1 VTVLTQQT
9 ARLLVVDACGLSKVA
24 YDKLVKD
31 WDEMI
36 GNPGIYA
43 VSIDTGFNCLLLT

>member
-1 VTVLTQQT
+1 VTLLINQT

-31 WDEMI
+31 WDELI
-36 GNPGIYA
+36 GKPGIYA
-43 VSIDTGFNCLLLT
+43 VGTNIGYNCLLLT